1 VIAAEPARPSAP
13 AEALTVAAQIGR
25 PPREPWRTA
34 ARCAYGFP
42 TVIVSPAVLCDATP
56 FPSYAWLTCPW
67 LSGIAGAEE
76 SEGAAARWSA
86 RVARDGELAARL
98 RAVDALVRDARRTES
113 GGTDACAAVGLAGQ
127 RDPLR
132 VKCVHAHVALALL
145 GLGDP
150 IGEEVLRDAP
160 QVCADKRCATLTPSG
175 PDGRTC

>member
-1 VIAAEPARPSAP
+1 MIAAEPARPFAP
-13 AEALTVAAQIGR
+13 AEARTVAAQIGR

-42 TVIVSPAVLCDATP
+42 TVIVSPAVLCDSTR

-67 LSGIAGAEE
+67 LSGIAAAAE
-76 SEGAAARWSA
+76 SEGAGARWCA
-86 RVARDGELAARL
+86 RAAQDGELGARL
-98 RAVDALVRDARRTES
+98 RAVDSLVRDARRAES
-113 GGTDACAAVGLAGQ
+113 GGTDACADVGLAGQ
-127 RDPLR
+127 RDPLK

-145 GLGDP
+145 GCGDP

-160 QVCADKRCATLTPSG
+160 QVCPDERCATLTSSG